1 MGRRARIDRSV
12 ILRASLDVADE
23 RGLAAVTM
31 QAVADRLG
39 VTPMALYRHVAHK
52 ADLLDGV
59 VESLLAEFELPDRHL
74 PWRERLAALA
84 RTARDSAK
92 RHPDVFPLLLQRRAT
107 TPVARRVP
115 DAIFAALR
123 DAGVPESQVPRA
135 ERLLST
141 FVMGFAVSEV
151 TGRFRARAAEVDGD
165 FALVQDLIFDGIER
179 AAARRAPRN
188 AKARRSTPGER
199 RPRGRG
205 RRSP

>member
-1 MGRRARIDRSV
+1 MGRRARIGRSV

-59 VESLLAEFELPDRHL
+59 VESLLAEFQLPDPRL
-74 PWRERLAALA
+74 PWRRRLEAIA
-84 RTARDSAK
+84 RAARDSAR
-92 RHPDVFPLLLQRRAT
+92 RHPDVFPLLLQRRAS
-107 TPVARRVP
+107 TPIARQVP
-115 DAIFAALR
+115 DAIYAALR
-123 DAGVPESQVPRA
+123 DAGMREAELPRA

-151 TGRFRARAAEVDGD
+151 SGRFRARAADVEAD
-165 FALVQDLIFDGIER
+165 FAYVQDLVFGFI
-179 AAARRAPRN
+179 AQAHTRRASR
-188 AKARRSTPGER
+188 KRRAT
-199 RPRGRG
+199 
-205 RRSP
+205 